1 MSEDA
6 LTYHSLEEVIHSGIF
21 NLTDGRSTDGC
32 QGCIMYLSKWNLNQF
47 TIEQVICATCFIL
60 ETLYDKNEDVEVHG
74 VRVLLDFSNYT
85 VGQQLRT
92 QAMLLTGGISM
103 LMEFVQV
110 RQPS

>member
-21 NLTDGRSTDGC
+21 DLTDG
-32 QGCIMYLSKWNLNQF
+32 
-47 TIEQVICATCFIL
+47 
-60 ETLYDKNEDVEVHG
+60 VHG